1 MAVFES
7 LRELFRSDNWGQQA
21 VERISE
27 MLDLGS
33 RMFEFAQKLIL
44 DGDKE
49 GSAQECIYKR
59 DRRINVLEREV
70 RRSVILRLSMGESR
84 DVPSAL
90 IFTNTVKDCERIG
103 DYVKNL
109 YDVADRLLPGDID
122 HDLYRRYLGEF
133 SGTISSLFSLTRTA
147 FVESDKAAAED
158 VIGRS
163 RDMQVKVEDLIA
175 EITRGEMRTNDA
187 VCIVL
192 TLRFYKRILGHMSN
206 IASSV
211 VMPVDLMDFFDEPS
225 V

>member
-1 MAVFES
+1 MAVFGS
-7 LRELFRSDNWGQQA
+7 LKDLFRRDNWSQTS
-21 VERISE
+21 VERIAE

-33 RMFEFAQKLIL
+33 EMFDFAQKLIL
-44 DGDKE
+44 AGNQE
-49 GSAQECIYKR
+49 GSAQECIYNR

-70 RRSVILRLSMGESR
+70 RRSVILRLSMGESM

-109 YDVADRLLPGDID
+109 YDVAERLLPADID
-122 HDLYRRYLGEF
+122 YALYREYLGE
-133 SGTISSLFSLTRTA
+133 STEAIAALFKITRNA
-147 FVESDKAAAED
+147 FAESEKEAAEE
-158 VIGRS
+158 VIGRA
-163 RDMQVKVEDLIA
+163 RELQIKTEDQIA
-175 EITRGEMRTNDA
+175 SITASDMRTNDA

-192 TLRFYKRILGHMSN
+192 TLRFFKRILGHMSN